1 MFLYLIFV
9 YAHIIGII
17 AWIGYTLFWFL
28 MVPPLS
34 TEFEE
39 REGDRLIKKID
50 NSNWPP
56 DAIAS
61 PLRLKFHKLGWII
74 LTVTIV
80 TGLILLYLRGFGMT
94 ELTSGRILTDGLGRL
109 GIGKVVL
116 VAIITVI
123 ELFKKRR
130 SVNQVRFVFGTSLLI
145 VGSSV
150 LLVR

>member
-1 MFLYLIFV
+1 MSLYLIFV
-9 YAHIIGII
+9 YVHIIGII
-17 AWIGYTLFWFL
+17 GWIGYTLFWFL

-39 REGDRLIKKID
+39 RGGDHLIKKIE

-56 DAIAS
+56 DAISS
-61 PLRLKFHKLGWII
+61 PLRLKFQKLGWII
-74 LTVTIV
+74 LTATIV
-80 TGLILLYLRGFGMT
+80 TGLILLYLRGFSIP
-94 ELTSGRILTDGLGRL
+94 ELTSGRILADGLGRL

-145 VGSSV
+145 VGISV